1 MLTTQSAWAGGW
13 YRNPGE
19 IFYWPLSIP
28 SEKKLLPVV
37 KDDERPQTKASNLQ
51 SCGKDSG
58 RGLVTKELEGT
69 SGSQV
74 ARGRS

>member
-1 MLTTQSAWAGGW
+1 MSTLKKEDPNKDGG
-13 YRNPGE
+13 G
-19 IFYWPLSIP
+19 
-28 SEKKLLPVV
+28 KLLPVI

-51 SCGKDSG
+51 SCGQDSR

-74 ARGRS
+74 ARERS